1 MDFIQILP
9 SQEYKY
15 LLVMVDTLTGWNEGF
30 PTQTERAEEVVKKPL
45 HEIIPRFGLHRV
57 LQSNNGTSF
66 ASKVM
71 QGVSRALGITYHV
84 HCAWRPQSSGKVE
97 RVNQF

>member
-1 MDFIQILP
+1 MDFTQILP

-71 QGVSRALGITYHV
+71 
-84 HCAWRPQSSGKVE
+84 
-97 RVNQF
+97 